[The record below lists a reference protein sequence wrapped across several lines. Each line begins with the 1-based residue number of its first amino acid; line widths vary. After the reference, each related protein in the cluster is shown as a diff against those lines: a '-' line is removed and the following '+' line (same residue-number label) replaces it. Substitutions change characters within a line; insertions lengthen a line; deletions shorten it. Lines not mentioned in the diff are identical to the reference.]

1 MATTGFAESSSERM
15 DAVALAGIGGGAV
28 TILSFF
34 GLSGRLSLRSAVDEV
49 HEQVHPNHGTSFR
62 DEVLRE
68 VRQVGGT
75 AQQAATSAALA
86 AQRAETVG
94 QAVTALANR
103 QTEDENRLS
112 DHIGYHRGV
121 GL

>member
-1 MATTGFAESSSERM
+1 M
-15 DAVALAGIGGGAV
+15 DAVALAGIGGGMV

-34 GLSGRLSLRSAVDEV
+34 GLSGRLSLRSTVDEV
-49 HEQVHPNHGTSFR
+49 HEQVHHNHGTSFR
-62 DEVLRE
+62 DEMLRE
-68 VRQVGGT
+68 VRAVGTT

-94 QAVTALANR
+94 KAVDGLAGR
-103 QTEDENRLS
+103 QTEDENRLA